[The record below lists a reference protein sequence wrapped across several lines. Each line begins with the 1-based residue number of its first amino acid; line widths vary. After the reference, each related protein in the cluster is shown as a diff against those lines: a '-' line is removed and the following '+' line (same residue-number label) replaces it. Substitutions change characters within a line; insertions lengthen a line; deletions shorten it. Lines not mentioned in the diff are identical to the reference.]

1 MMKNNYCV
9 IMAGGIGSRFWP
21 MSRNNFPKQF
31 IDILGTGKTLIRQ
44 TYERFIP
51 ICPPENIYIVT
62 NENYLAHV
70 FAQIPELNKEQVLAE
85 PQRRNTSPCV
95 AYAVSKIYKVNPDA
109 NIVVAPSDHIIADEK
124 KFREAIVR
132 GLDFT
137 AKNDV
142 LLTIGINPSRPD
154 TGYGYIQFKEDESE
168 EEFKIRKV
176 KTFTEKPNLEM
187 AKFFLKSGE
196 FLWNAGIFLWNAKA
210 ILKAF
215 EELMPDMYTIF
226 SEGSDIYFTSEENDF
241 IRKAY
246 ALCKNISIDYG
257 IMEKARNVYVLSA
270 EFGWSD
276 LGTWK
281 SLYEHLPHDKHE
293 NAIVGPHVMVDH
305 TKNCIINMPKEKL
318 AVIQGLENFIVVE
331 TENVLLIC
339 PKDDEQQVRNLVN
352 DVKIKKGEKYV

>member
-1 MMKNNYCV
+1 MKNNYCV

-44 TYERFIP
+44 TYERFIS
-51 ICPPENIYIVT
+51 ICPPENIFIVT
-62 NENYLAHV
+62 NEGYLPLV
-70 FAQIPELNKEQVLAE
+70 YEQIPEISKNQVLAE

-95 AYAVSKIYKVNPDA
+95 AYAVSKIFSINSNA
-109 NIVVAPSDHIIADEK
+109 NLVVAPSDHIINDEK
-124 KFREAIVR
+124 NFHKAIIR
-132 GLDFT
+132 GLSFT
-137 AKNDV
+137 AQNDV
-142 LLTIGINPSRPD
+142 LLTIGVQPSRPD
-154 TGYGYIQFKEDESE
+154 TGYGYIQFKEDESND
-168 EEFKIRKV
+168 EFKIRKV

-196 FLWNAGIFLWNAKA
+196 FLWNAGIFIWNAKT

-215 EELMPDMYTIF
+215 EEYLPDMYAIF
-226 SEGSDIYFTSEENDF
+226 HEGQEHYFKPTESEF
-241 IRKAY
+241 IHKAY

-281 SLYEHLPHDKHE
+281 SLYEHLPHDKQG

-305 TKNCIINMPKEKL
+305 TSNCIINMSKNKL

-352 DVKIKKGEKYV
+352 DVKIKKGEKFV

>member
-1 MMKNNYCV
+1 MKNNYCV

-21 MSRNNFPKQF
+21 MSRNNYPKQF

-44 TYERFIP
+44 TYERFLS

-62 NENYLAHV
+62 NEAYLPLI
-70 FAQIPELNKEQVLAE
+70 FQQIPELNKDQVLAE

-95 AYAVSKIYKVNPDA
+95 AYATSKIYAVNPNA
-109 NIVVAPSDHIIADEK
+109 NLIVAPSDHIIKNENN
-124 KFREAIVR
+124 FREAIIR
-132 GLDFT
+132 GLAFT
-137 AKNDV
+137 AENDV
-142 LLTIGINPSRPD
+142 LLTIGIQPSRPD
-154 TGYGYIQFKEDESE
+154 TGYGYIQFNEDASD

-196 FLWNAGIFLWNAKA
+196 FLWNAGIFLWNAKT

-215 EELMPDMYTIF
+215 EDLMPEMYSIF
-226 SEGSDIYFTSEENDF
+226 MEGTEHYYKPTEANF

-257 IMEKARNVYVLSA
+257 IMEKAKNVYVLSA

-281 SLYEHLPHDKHE
+281 SLYEHLPHDKQG

-305 TKNCIINMPKEKL
+305 TSNCIINMTKNKL

-331 TENVLLIC
+331 TDNVLLIC

>member
-1 MMKNNYCV
+1 MKNNYCV

-44 TYERFIP
+44 TYERFLS

-62 NENYLAHV
+62 NESYLSLV
-70 FAQIPELNKEQVLAE
+70 FSQIPELKKDQVLAE

-95 AYAVSKIYKVNPDA
+95 AYAASKIFMVNPNA
-109 NIVVAPSDHIIADEK
+109 NLVVAPSDHIIKNEENFCKA
-124 KFREAIVR
+124 VTR
-132 GLDFT
+132 GLAFT
-137 AKNDV
+137 AENDV
-142 LLTIGINPSRPD
+142 LLTIGIQPSRPD
-154 TGYGYIQFKEDESE
+154 TGYGYIQFKEDASD

-196 FLWNAGIFLWNAKA
+196 FLWNAGIFLWNVKT

-215 EELMPDMYTIF
+215 EEHMPEMNAIF
-226 SEGSDIYFTSEENDF
+226 MEGKEHYHKPSETEF
-241 IRKAY
+241 IHKAY

-281 SLYEHLPHDKHE
+281 SLYEHLPHDKHN

-305 TKNCIINMPKEKL
+305 TSNCIINMPKDKL

>member
-1 MMKNNYCV
+1 
-9 IMAGGIGSRFWP
+9 MAGGIGSRFWP

-31 IDILGTGKTLIRQ
+31 IDILGIGKTLIRE
-44 TYERFIP
+44 TYERFLS

-62 NENYLAHV
+62 NEAYLPLV
-70 FAQIPELNKEQVLAE
+70 FKQIPELNKDQVLAE

-95 AYAVSKIYKVNPDA
+95 AYAASKIYAINPDA
-109 NIVVAPSDHIIADEK
+109 NLVVAPSDHIIQNEK
-124 KFREAIVR
+124 NFREVIIR
-132 GLDFT
+132 GLAFT
-137 AKNDV
+137 AENDV
-142 LLTIGINPSRPD
+142 LLTIGIQPSRPD
-154 TGYGYIQFKEDESE
+154 TGYGYIQFNEDASD

-196 FLWNAGIFLWNAKA
+196 FLWNAGIFLWNVKT

-215 EELMPDMYTIF
+215 EDFMPEMHAIF
-226 SEGSDIYFTSEENDF
+226 MEGMEHYYKPSEVDF
-241 IRKAY
+241 IHKAY

-281 SLYEHLPHDKHE
+281 SLYEHLPHDKQG

-305 TKNCIINMPKEKL
+305 TSNCIINMTKNKL

-331 TENVLLIC
+331 TDNVLLIC

-352 DVKIKKGEKYV
+352 DVKIKEGEKYV

>member
-1 MMKNNYCV
+1 
-9 IMAGGIGSRFWP
+9 MAGGIGSRFWP

-31 IDILGTGKTLIRQ
+31 IDILGTGRTLIRQ
-44 TYERFIP
+44 TYERFLS

-62 NENYLAHV
+62 NESYLPHV
-70 FAQIPELNKEQVLAE
+70 FKQIPELNKEQVLAE

-95 AYAVSKIYKVNPDA
+95 AYAASKIFTINPNA
-109 NIVVAPSDHIIADEK
+109 NLVVAPSDHIIQNEEK
-124 KFREAIVR
+124 FHLSIKR
-132 GLDFT
+132 GLEFT

-142 LLTIGINPSRPD
+142 LLTIGIQPSRPD
-154 TGYGYIQFKEDESE
+154 TGYGYIQFKEDDSDD
-168 EEFKIRKV
+168 EFKIRKV

-196 FLWNAGIFLWNAKA
+196 FLWNAGIFLWNVKT

-215 EELMPDMYTIF
+215 EEFMPDMHAIF
-226 SEGSDIYFTSEENDF
+226 TEGAENYNTQGETDF

-281 SLYEHLPHDKHE
+281 SLYEHLPHDKQG

-305 TKNCIINMPKEKL
+305 TSNCIINMMK
-318 AVIQGLENFIVVE
+318 
-331 TENVLLIC
+331 TLL
-339 PKDDEQQVRNLVN
+339 
-352 DVKIKKGEKYV
+352 

>member
-1 MMKNNYCV
+1 MKNNYCV

-31 IDILGTGKTLIRQ
+31 IDILGTGKTLIRK
-44 TYERFIP
+44 TYERFLK

-62 NENYLAHV
+62 NEGYLSHV
-70 FAQIPELNKEQVLAE
+70 FKQIPELSKDQVLAE

-95 AYAVSKIYKVNPDA
+95 AYAAMKIFLKNPDA
-109 NIVVAPSDHIIADEK
+109 NMIVAPSDHIIENEG
-124 KFREAIVR
+124 KFHEAVVR
-132 GLDFT
+132 GLAFT
-137 AKNDV
+137 AENDQ
-142 LLTIGINPSRPD
+142 LLTIGIHPSRPD
-154 TGYGYIQFKEDESE
+154 TGYGYIQFKEDDSD

-196 FLWNAGIFLWNAKA
+196 FLWNAGIFIWNAKT
-210 ILKAF
+210 ILAAF
-215 EELMPDMYTIF
+215 EEHLPEMHAIF
-226 SEGSDIYFTSEENDF
+226 AEGKEFYNTAGEGEF

-257 IMEKARNVYVLSA
+257 IMEKARNVFVLSA

-281 SLYEHLPHDKHE
+281 SLYEHLPHDKHG
-293 NAIVGPHVMVDH
+293 NAIVGPHVMVDN
-305 TKNCIINMPKEKL
+305 TSNCIINMTKDKL

-352 DVKIKKGEKYV
+352 DVKLKKGEKYV

>member
-1 MMKNNYCV
+1 
-9 IMAGGIGSRFWP
+9 MAGGIGSRFWP

-44 TYERFIP
+44 TYERFLNV
-51 ICPPENIYIVT
+51 CPPENIYIVT
-62 NENYLAHV
+62 NEGYLSYV
-70 FAQIPELNKEQVLAE
+70 FKQIPEINKDQVLAE

-95 AYAVSKIYKVNPDA
+95 AYAASKIFTVNPEA
-109 NIVVAPSDHIIADEK
+109 NMVVAPSDHIIQDEN
-124 KFREAIVR
+124 KFHDAVIH
-132 GLDFT
+132 GLNFT
-137 AKNDV
+137 KDKDV
-142 LLTIGINPSRPD
+142 LLTIGIHPSRPD
-154 TGYGYIQFKEDESE
+154 TGYGYIQFKEDDSN
-168 EEFKIRKV
+168 EEFRIRKV

-196 FLWNAGIFLWNAKA
+196 FLWNAGIFIWNAKA

-215 EELMPDMYTIF
+215 EDLMPEMHSIF
-226 SEGSDIYFTSEENDF
+226 EEGKEFYHSAGETEY

-281 SLYEHLPHDKHE
+281 SLYEHLPHDKHG
-293 NAIVGPHVMVDH
+293 NAIVGPHVMVDN
-305 TKNCIINMPKEKL
+305 TENCIINMTKDKL

>member
-1 MMKNNYCV
+1 
-9 IMAGGIGSRFWP
+9 MAGGIGSRFWP

-31 IDILGTGKTLIRQ
+31 IDILGIGKTLIRE
-44 TYERFIP
+44 TYERFLS

-62 NENYLAHV
+62 NEAYLPLV
-70 FAQIPELNKEQVLAE
+70 FKQIPELNKDQVLAE

-95 AYAVSKIYKVNPDA
+95 AYAASKIYAINPDA
-109 NIVVAPSDHIIADEK
+109 NLVVAPSDHIIQNEK
-124 KFREAIVR
+124 NFREAIIR
-132 GLDFT
+132 GLVFT
-137 AKNDV
+137 AENDV
-142 LLTIGINPSRPD
+142 LLTIGIQPSRPD
-154 TGYGYIQFKEDESE
+154 TGYGYIQFNEDASDEK
-168 EEFKIRKV
+168 FKIRKV

-196 FLWNAGIFLWNAKA
+196 FLWNAGIFLWNVKT

-215 EELMPDMYTIF
+215 EDFMPEMHAIF
-226 SEGSDIYFTSEENDF
+226 MEGKEHYYKPSEADF
-241 IRKAY
+241 IHKAY

-281 SLYEHLPHDKHE
+281 SLYEHLPHDKQG

-305 TKNCIINMPKEKL
+305 TSNCIINMTKNKL

-331 TENVLLIC
+331 TDNVLLIC